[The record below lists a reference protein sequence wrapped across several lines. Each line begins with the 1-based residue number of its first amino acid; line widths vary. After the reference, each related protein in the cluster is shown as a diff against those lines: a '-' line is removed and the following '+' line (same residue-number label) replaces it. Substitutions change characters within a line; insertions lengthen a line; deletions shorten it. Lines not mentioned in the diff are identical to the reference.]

1 MYEEYIKD
9 TKIIEKNDN
18 DKKIEL
24 LNSVIKAKID
34 LENANKKFLFSE
46 VYLIYYYTYQIKA
59 TQSKL
64 NYLLKKV
71 KKEGLILDMINE
83 IEIRTYKNNDAV

>member
-34 LENANKKFLFSE
+34 LENANKNFEFAE
-46 VYLIYYYTYQIKA
+46 DDLIDYYTYQIKA

>member
-34 LENANKKFLFSE
+34 LENANKNFEFAE
-46 VYLIYYYTYQIKA
+46 EDLIDYYTYQIKA

>member
-34 LENANKKFLFSE
+34 LENANKNFEFAE
-46 VYLIYYYTYQIKA
+46 EDLIDYYTYQIKA

-83 IEIRTYKNNDAV
+83 MEIRTYKNNDAV

>member
-1 MYEEYIKD
+1 MYEEYIKY

-34 LENANKKFLFSE
+34 LENANKNFEFAE
-46 VYLIYYYTYQIKA
+46 DDLIDYYTYQIKA